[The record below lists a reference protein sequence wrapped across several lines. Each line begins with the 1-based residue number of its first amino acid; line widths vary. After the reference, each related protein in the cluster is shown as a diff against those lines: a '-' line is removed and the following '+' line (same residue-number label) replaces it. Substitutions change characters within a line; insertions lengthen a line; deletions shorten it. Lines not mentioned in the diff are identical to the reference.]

1 VRSVLCFLFDI
12 YIFAEELSVFFPLLL
27 VMTDLNNY
35 YFDLAET
42 EGCLVSP
49 TVGQPCVAL
58 FEEMWYR
65 AEVLNISVNDM
76 TVHYVDFGNEET
88 LKPSGVKQIT
98 PLFLK
103 TPKVAIECS
112 LDLNR
117 DEWSEDSTKFFEEL
131 TANDEQLIIKILRCQ
146 GGRYEVKV
154 FNKDGSCYSAEL
166 LSTLQGAG
174 ISLTYFTDSRTI
186 LVKGSK
192 A

>member
-1 VRSVLCFLFDI
+1 MIACILLLKNFL
-12 YIFAEELSVFFPLLL
+12 LLFFLIVL
-27 VMTDLNNY
+27 VMTDLNDH
-35 YFDLAET
+35 YFELAET

-49 TVGQPCVAL
+49 TVGQSCVAL

-65 AEVLNISVNDM
+65 AEVLKISVNDM
-76 TVHYVDFGNEET
+76 NVHYVDYGNEET

-117 DEWSEDSTKFFEEL
+117 NDWPKDSTGIFEEL
-131 TANDEQLIIKILRCQ
+131 TANDEQLIVKIIRCQ

-154 FNKDGSCYSAEL
+154 FNNDASCLSAEL
-166 LSTLQGAG
+166 LSTFEEPG
-174 ISLTYFTDSRTI
+174 IGLTHFT
-186 LVKGSK
+186 G
-192 A
+192 

>member
-1 VRSVLCFLFDI
+1 
-12 YIFAEELSVFFPLLL
+12 
-27 VMTDLNNY
+27 MTDLNDH
-35 YFDLAET
+35 YFELAET

-49 TVGQPCVAL
+49 TVGQPCVGL

-76 TVHYVDFGNEET
+76 SVHYVDYGNEET

-117 DEWSEDSTKFFEEL
+117 GEWPEDSTGIFEEL
-131 TANDEQLIIKILRCQ
+131 TADDEQLIIKILRCH

-154 FNKDGSCYSAEL
+154 FNKDASCFSAEL
-166 LSTLQGAG
+166 LSTLKGAG
-174 ISLTYFTDSRTI
+174 IGLTCFTDS
-186 LVKGSK
+186 
-192 A
+192 